1 MMGKL
6 ERVRGQGVEAIR
18 IARAAGV
25 KIGFGTDLLGEMHV
39 DESLEFT
46 LRAPAMP
53 AAEILRSAT
62 YVNAELMG
70 QSGRLGIVAPGAAA
84 DLVVVDGNP
93 LEDLGLLQQ
102 QGRHLPLIMK
112 AGKLHKNRLA
122 AAAG

>member
-1 MMGKL
+1 MMAKL
-6 ERVRGQGVEAIR
+6 DRVRAQGVEAIR

-25 KIGFGTDLLGEMHV
+25 KIGFGTDLLGEMHA

-62 YVNAELMG
+62 AVNAELIG
-70 QSGRLGIVAPGAAA
+70 QTGTLGVVAKGALA

-93 LEDLGLLQQ
+93 LETSLLGP
-102 QGRHLPLIMK
+102 GTVCRSS
-112 AGKLHKNRLA
+112 
-122 AAAG
+122 